1 MSKILVDTNVLIYSL
16 DKNSRYHLASISLLS
31 NPNYSLYVSTKNI
44 SEFVAVATKQ
54 KVEYSIITE
63 FLAELPKNVKI
74 LFPDHKSLKIFY
86 NLFHSNKPVG
96 NKVYDMEIVS
106 VMIANKIPTI
116 ATFNPKDFVEY
127 EDIEILN

>member
-63 FLAELPKNVKI
+63 FLAELPKNVKYFSRI
-74 LFPDHKSLKIFY
+74 IR
-86 NLFHSNKPVG
+86 
-96 NKVYDMEIVS
+96 
-106 VMIANKIPTI
+106 A
-116 ATFNPKDFVEY
+116 
-127 EDIEILN
+127 